1 MDFSIAFVLYFTHGM
16 YLISPIVGM
25 LLVIIIGL
33 GLVVGRV
40 ESWSRFDAVYW
51 AFVTAMTVGYGDIRP
66 TRKTSKSLS
75 IVIAYTGLV
84 LAGISVAIAL
94 EAASKAFK
102 EYGDDSAVK
111 QVLDKRLDKSKN

>member
-51 AFVTAMTVGYGDIRP
+51 VFVTAMTVGYGDI
-66 TRKTSKSLS
+66 KTSAKNLEISFYRYRLYRS
-75 IVIAYTGLV
+75 
-84 LAGISVAIAL
+84 GISRHFSGCCAR
-94 EAASKAFK
+94 SCF
-102 EYGDDSAVK
+102 
-111 QVLDKRLDKSKN
+111 